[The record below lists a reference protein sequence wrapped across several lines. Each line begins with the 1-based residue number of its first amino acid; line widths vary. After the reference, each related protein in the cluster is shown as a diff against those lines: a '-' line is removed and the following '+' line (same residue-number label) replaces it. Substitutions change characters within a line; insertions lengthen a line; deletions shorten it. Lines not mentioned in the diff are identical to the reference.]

1 MQKENA
7 LEDPLVAK
15 GRQVGRQL
23 ASALEAQ
30 RAKRAMP
37 CAVSAPRTRP
47 DPQHLI
53 PLQAAEC
60 AKNRSRGCQLLF
72 YSFPA
77 TCLIAIWQPRSAQR
91 LPCWP

>member
-15 GRQVGRQL
+15 GRQLGRQL

-30 RAKRAMP
+30 RAKRAVP
-37 CAVSAPRTRP
+37 GAVRISCTKP
-47 DPQHLI
+47 DPQPLI

-60 AKNRSRGCQLLF
+60 ANNHSYGAVNCCSTAFLL
-72 YSFPA
+72 PA
-77 TCLIAIWQPRSAQR
+77 
-91 LPCWP
+91 